1 MSELPKGWVEST
13 ISEITSYVQRGK
25 GPKYSEEVNSFP
37 VINQKA
43 IRWFGIQEEHLKY
56 VKPDTWAS
64 YTEER
69 FVRSGDILWNST
81 GTGTIGRACLLNDKE
96 AAKAKVV
103 DSHVTILRVNSAVEP
118 RYLFYWI
125 RSPKIQFDIESL
137 STGTTNQVELSK
149 TKVLETKIPLAPL
162 NEQKRIADKLDSILA
177 KVDRA
182 QARLDKIPGILK
194 RFRQAVLAAATSGEL
209 TREWRALNTGFSP
222 ILRNI
227 QERKIAWAKEN
238 AQHNEA
244 KRVLK
249 RAQEYPKHKPK
260 LKIALPDTWGWE
272 SLEDCVLMIV
282 DCHNKTA
289 PYIQSGIPLIRTSNI
304 RDGKFIWQ
312 DLRFVDDKTYAF
324 WSKRCI
330 PEQGD
335 IIFTREAPM
344 GEAAIIP
351 QDKKVCLGQRT
362 MLLRPIEPLISAKY
376 LLITIMDPGFKSRSD
391 SVAVGTGVKHYR
403 VGDVSNLAVPVPSV
417 EEQAE
422 IVRRVE
428 KLFAYADQIEQYAQA
443 AVRRVNNTT
452 QTILE
457 RAFRGE
463 LVDQNQNDESAEQLI
478 ERIRKSRLSAKSK
491 KK

>member
-1 MSELPKGWVEST
+1 MSELPKGWYQTELENCVEIHDSQRVPINNT
-13 ISEITSYVQRGK
+13 ERNERVKDKDFSELY
-25 GPKYSEEVNSFP
+25 PY
-37 VINQKA
+37 
-43 IRWFGIQEEHLKY
+43 FG
-56 VKPDTWAS
+56 A
-64 YTEER
+64 
-69 FVRSGDILWNST
+69 T
-81 GTGTIGRACLLNDKE
+81 GQVGFID
-96 AAKAKVV
+96 
-103 DSHVTILRVNSAVEP
+103 D
-118 RYLFYWI
+118 YLFDGEFVALGEDGVPFFDPFKHKAYLLKGKTWVNNHAHVI
-125 RSPKIQFDIESL
+125 KGKLGIDNRFICYFLNQFDYHGYVNGATRLKLTQASMR
-137 STGTTNQVELSK
+137 
-149 TKVLETKIPLAPL
+149 KIPVKLAPL

-194 RFRQAVLAAATSGEL
+194 RFRQSVLAAATSGEL

-249 RAQEYPKHKPK
+249 RAQEYPKNKPK

-289 PYIQSGIPLIRTSNI
+289 PYVQSGIPLIRTSNI

-362 MLLRPIEPLISAKY
+362 MLLRPIESLVSAKY

-403 VGDVSNLAVPVPSV
+403 VGDVSNLAIPVPSM

-463 LVDQNQNDESAEQLI
+463 LVGQNQNDESAEQLI